1 MSPTSSSHARRAG
14 AVANKQPKSLIR
26 HDHRLQGILDL
37 DDFERAVRDRLP
49 RAIYGYV
56 AHGSETETSLR
67 SNRMAFDRWRLLTR
81 VLVGVEERSK
91 QTRLFGGGL

>member
-49 RAIYGYV
+49 RAIYG
-56 AHGSETETSLR
+56 
-67 SNRMAFDRWRLLTR
+67 
-81 VLVGVEERSK
+81 
-91 QTRLFGGGL
+91 